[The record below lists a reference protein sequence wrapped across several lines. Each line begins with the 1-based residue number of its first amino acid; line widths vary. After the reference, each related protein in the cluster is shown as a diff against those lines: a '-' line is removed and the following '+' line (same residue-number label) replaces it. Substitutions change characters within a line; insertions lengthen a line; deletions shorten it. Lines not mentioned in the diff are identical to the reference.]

1 MDPFKKKDPQVE
13 ADTLREVVRDSLN
26 KRKKPVKFTFEGLK
40 NLGFLFETNPFNK
53 LKQERIGAI
62 RRDYKKLTLEQIFAQ
77 DKRLLD
83 WWDEIG

>member
-26 KRKKPVKFTFEGLK
+26 KRKKPVKFTFEGLR

-53 LKQERIGAI
+53 LKQERIKELMEK
-62 RRDYKKLTLEQIFAQ
+62 RTCKLTSFI
-77 DKRLLD
+77 
-83 WWDEIG
+83 